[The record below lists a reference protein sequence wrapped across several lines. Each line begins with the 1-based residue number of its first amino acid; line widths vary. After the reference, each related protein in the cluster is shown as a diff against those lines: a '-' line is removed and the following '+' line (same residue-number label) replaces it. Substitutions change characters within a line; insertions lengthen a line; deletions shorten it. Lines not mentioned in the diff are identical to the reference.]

1 MSELTEYLRESI
13 LGRGFD
19 GTNIRG
25 VRAQG
30 KNLVIGLTKR
40 SDAINEKCTFN
51 ATDFLKNPEK
61 PFDVN
66 SFRKK
71 VMPDKVYS
79 ESELN
84 TASSK
89 PHSNID
95 WNIVNLDMLLSDED
109 KEYIKEHAA
118 KWLKTQL
125 NPAGIFFADKYG
137 IEVQLNTGHKTDE
150 KLYIDFNIG
159 WYIRF
164 RIEVHTAAM
173 QYIKYDIK

>member
-1 MSELTEYLRESI
+1 
-13 LGRGFD
+13 
-19 GTNIRG
+19 
-25 VRAQG
+25 
-30 KNLVIGLTKR
+30 
-40 SDAINEKCTFN
+40 
-51 ATDFLKNPEK
+51 
-61 PFDVN
+61 
-66 SFRKK
+66 
-71 VMPDKVYS
+71 MPDKVYS
-79 ESELN
+79 ESEL
-84 TASSK
+84 TAASSK

-118 KWLKTQL
+118 KWLRTQL

-137 IEVQLNTGHKTDE
+137 INVQLNTKSDE